1 MKNITKY
8 ILAAAAAF
16 SSLTA
21 CQEFE
26 DFDKTIDGTP
36 GLVYV
41 QTGTENLYTIRVV
54 HKPTG
59 STGEFFT
66 EFPVRCN
73 TTRHAG
79 VKATFVYDASLVES
93 YNAEHKTSY
102 AALPAEYL
110 TLENTTLTVPE
121 NATASAD
128 SVKVTLTGDLSLLTE
143 RNYLAPLRIKA
154 EGIDASEVM
163 GAVYVAVATEIN
175 LIRAI
180 ESTDD
185 MVGFTATGRSAWTA
199 DCGNY
204 ANLFDGSTST
214 RTNFTSQNDNV
225 VTIDMKSTHMVTGID
240 LNSAG
245 ISSVSFE
252 YSTDGQTF
260 LTAGTPASNEYA
272 TSGSNRYIAFYDY
285 LEARYLRL
293 TISFSS
299 SWSKY
304 VSEFNIYEIESD
316 EPTVYA
322 MCGSDN
328 MLTGAIAHTPGGSF
342 NQLNAAFNVYCTV
355 SSASGYSVSATPDN
369 SLIAAYNSANG
380 TSYAA
385 LPDGHLLLENNPCA
399 IGPNNNK
406 SDGQIKA
413 SLTGD
418 LTGLTNAKGYLVPLK
433 LSAQDAVTS
442 SGRGVVYLVIIPAE
456 ELFRKNFTVADIT
469 GALVADRSGWSITG
483 GDYHSGSWPEVIDDS
498 TDTFM
503 RPWGSPIMFT
513 ITFDKEYEMTGLRI
527 TARTDNASYQN
538 YQPNAVTIEY
548 SLNGEDYTELGTA
561 ASADGS
567 LLKNVPSSYVALYG
581 SQKMKYI
588 RITAS
593 YGSNMGVGDFN
604 IYAK

>member
-214 RTNFTSQNDNV
+214 SVDFPEQYGNV
-225 VTIDMKSTHMVTGID
+225 LNIDMKEQQLVTG
-240 LNSAG
+240 LCLGYGSVP
-245 ISSVSFE
+245 SVSIE
-252 YSTDGQTF
+252 YSADGENFSQ
-260 LTAGTPASNEYA
+260 AGTPVAGEYV
-272 TSGSNRYIAFYDY
+272 TGGSRMYAAFHGHI
-285 LEARYLRL
+285 EARYLRL
-293 TISFSS
+293 TVSFSS

-328 MLTGAIAHTPGGSF
+328 VLTGAIAHTPGGSF

>member
-199 DCGNY
+199 DCPDY

-328 MLTGAIAHTPGGSF
+328 VLTGAIAHTPGGSF

-442 SGRGVVYLVIIPAE
+442 SGRGVVYHVIIPAD

>member
-1 MKNITKY
+1 
-8 ILAAAAAF
+8 
-16 SSLTA
+16 
-21 CQEFE
+21 
-26 DFDKTIDGTP
+26 
-36 GLVYV
+36 
-41 QTGTENLYTIRVV
+41 
-54 HKPTG
+54 
-59 STGEFFT
+59 
-66 EFPVRCN
+66 
-73 TTRHAG
+73 
-79 VKATFVYDASLVES
+79 
-93 YNAEHKTSY
+93 
-102 AALPAEYL
+102 
-110 TLENTTLTVPE
+110 
-121 NATASAD
+121 
-128 SVKVTLTGDLSLLTE
+128 
-143 RNYLAPLRIKA
+143 
-154 EGIDASEVM
+154 
-163 GAVYVAVATEIN
+163 
-175 LIRAI
+175 
-180 ESTDD
+180 
-185 MVGFTATGRSAWTA
+185 
-199 DCGNY
+199 
-204 ANLFDGSTST
+204 
-214 RTNFTSQNDNV
+214 
-225 VTIDMKSTHMVTGID
+225 
-240 LNSAG
+240 
-245 ISSVSFE
+245 
-252 YSTDGQTF
+252 
-260 LTAGTPASNEYA
+260 
-272 TSGSNRYIAFYDY
+272 
-285 LEARYLRL
+285 
-293 TISFSS
+293 
-299 SWSKY
+299 
-304 VSEFNIYEIESD
+304 
-316 EPTVYA
+316 

-328 MLTGAIAHTPGGSF
+328 VLTGAIAHTPGGSF

-385 LPDGHLLLENNPCA
+385 LPDGHLLLENNPCT

-567 LLKNVPSSYVALYG
+567 LLKNVPSSYIALYG

>member
-185 MVGFTATGRSAWTA
+185 MVGFPAAGRTAWTA
-199 DCGNY
+199 DCPDY

-328 MLTGAIAHTPGGSF
+328 VLTGAIAHTPGGSF

-355 SSASGYSVSATPDN
+355 SSASGYSVSATADN

-483 GDYHSGSWPEVIDDS
+483 SDYHSGSWPEVIDDS

-538 YQPNAVTIEY
+538 YQPNAITIEY

>member
-1 MKNITKY
+1 
-8 ILAAAAAF
+8 
-16 SSLTA
+16 
-21 CQEFE
+21 
-26 DFDKTIDGTP
+26 
-36 GLVYV
+36 
-41 QTGTENLYTIRVV
+41 
-54 HKPTG
+54 
-59 STGEFFT
+59 
-66 EFPVRCN
+66 
-73 TTRHAG
+73 
-79 VKATFVYDASLVES
+79 
-93 YNAEHKTSY
+93 
-102 AALPAEYL
+102 
-110 TLENTTLTVPE
+110 
-121 NATASAD
+121 
-128 SVKVTLTGDLSLLTE
+128 
-143 RNYLAPLRIKA
+143 
-154 EGIDASEVM
+154 
-163 GAVYVAVATEIN
+163 
-175 LIRAI
+175 
-180 ESTDD
+180 
-185 MVGFTATGRSAWTA
+185 
-199 DCGNY
+199 
-204 ANLFDGSTST
+204 
-214 RTNFTSQNDNV
+214 
-225 VTIDMKSTHMVTGID
+225 MKSTHMVTGID

-328 MLTGAIAHTPGGSF
+328 VLTGAIAHTPGGSF
-342 NQLNAAFNVYCTV
+342 NGLNAAFNVYCTV
-355 SSASGYSVSATPDN
+355 SSASGYSVSATADN

-442 SGRGVVYLVIIPAE
+442 SSRGVVYLVITPAE

-538 YQPNAVTIEY
+538 YQPNAITIEY

>member
-128 SVKVTLTGDLSLLTE
+128 SVKVTLTGNLSLLTE

-185 MVGFTATGRSAWTA
+185 MVGFTATGRTAWTA
-199 DCGNY
+199 DCPDY
-204 ANLFDGSTST
+204 ANLFDGSAST
-214 RTNFTSQNDNV
+214 RTNFTDQNDNV

-272 TSGSNRYIAFYDY
+272 TSGSDRYIAFYDY

-304 VSEFNIYEIESD
+304 ISEFNIYEIESD

-328 MLTGAIAHTPGGSF
+328 VLTGAIAHTPGGSF
-342 NQLNAAFNVYCTV
+342 NGLNAAFNVYCTV
-355 SSASGYSVSATPDN
+355 SSASGYSVSATADN

-538 YQPNAVTIEY
+538 YQPNAITIEY

>member
-128 SVKVTLTGDLSLLTE
+128 SVKVTLTGNLSLLTE

-199 DCGNY
+199 DCPDY

-272 TSGSNRYIAFYDY
+272 TSGSDRYIAFYDY

-328 MLTGAIAHTPGGSF
+328 VLTGAIAHTPGGSF

-442 SGRGVVYLVIIPAE
+442 SSRGVVYLVITPAE

-538 YQPNAVTIEY
+538 YQPNAITIEY
-548 SLNGEDYTELGTA
+548 SLDGEVYTELGTA
-561 ASADGS
+561 TSADGS
-567 LLKNVPSSYVALYG
+567 LVKNVPSSYVALYG

>member
-185 MVGFTATGRSAWTA
+185 MVGFPAAGRTAWTA
-199 DCGNY
+199 DCPDY

-328 MLTGAIAHTPGGSF
+328 VLTGAIAHTPGGSF

-355 SSASGYSVSATPDN
+355 SSASGYSVSATADN

-538 YQPNAVTIEY
+538 YQPNAITIEY